1 MKPVKFAG
9 VLTLFALLLSMSAF
23 AKDVNKG
30 KMTLSSPT
38 QVAGTQLQPGNYT
51 VEWSGAGPASQVK
64 IISHGK
70 TVATTQG
77 NVVQLKT
84 RAPYDQVILST
95 AGGQNVIQEIDFGN
109 KTTAVRFGETSQ
121 QPGQ

>member
-77 NVVQLKT
+77 NVVQMKT
-84 RAPYDQVILST
+84 RAPYHQVILST
-95 AGGQNVIQEIDFGN
+95 AGGQNVIQEIDSSN
-109 KTTAVRFGETSQ
+109 KTT
-121 QPGQ
+121 